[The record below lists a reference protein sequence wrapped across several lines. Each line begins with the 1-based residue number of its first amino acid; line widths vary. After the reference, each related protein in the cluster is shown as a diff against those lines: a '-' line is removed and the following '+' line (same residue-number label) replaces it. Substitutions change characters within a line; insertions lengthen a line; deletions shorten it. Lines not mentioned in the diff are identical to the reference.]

1 MDIDTPEKYF
11 SVVVGAHSA
20 RETPV
25 PISNTAVKPR
35 SGYYTWPIKAWENS
49 TVPNY
54 KKETLQRVSFFMIKI
69 TLTLYSNSCDSLCY
83 KVKHQFN
90 KINSPTIYYG
100 YYE

>member
-54 KKETLQRVSFFMIKI
+54 TFSHPYRVAFV
-69 TLTLYSNSCDSLCY
+69 L
-83 KVKHQFN
+83 
-90 KINSPTIYYG
+90 
-100 YYE
+100 